1 MNTNEDHALAL
12 QIGELKGQMSAV
24 LSTISMLNN
33 TVNQID
39 TRLRQAEFD
48 TIKLSVKMGL
58 LGIVAGGF
66 GSFLMSY
73 LLKFL

>member
-1 MNTNEDHALAL
+1 MNDQQALAL
-12 QIGELKGQMSAV
+12 QIGELKGQMSAL
-24 LSTISMLNN
+24 LSTVAIL
-33 TVNQID
+33 TTAVNKID

-58 LGIVAGGF
+58 LGMAAGGL

-73 LLKFL
+73 FLKFFVK

>member
-1 MNTNEDHALAL
+1 MNDEHALAL
-12 QIGELKGQMSAV
+12 QIGELKGQVSALISTV
-24 LSTISMLNN
+24 GMLSN

-48 TIKLSVKMGL
+48 TIRLSVKMGL
-58 LGIVAGGF
+58 LGIAAGGL

>member
-1 MNTNEDHALAL
+1 MHNDDHNLAL
-12 QIGELKGQMSAV
+12 QIGELKGQMSAL
-24 LSTISMLNN
+24 LSTVAMLTN

-58 LGIVAGGF
+58 LGIVAGGL

-73 LLKFL
+73 ILKFL